1 LTRECRVRKMKRLE
15 SQHLPNDRPKMIG
28 QTISHYRIVEKL
40 GGGGM
45 GVVYKAED
53 TRLDRFVALKFL
65 PEGVA
70 QDRQALERF
79 RREAKAASALNHP
92 NICTIYDIGEENGQA
107 FIAMEFLDGNT
118 LKHLIGNRPM
128 DLEALLAIGIEI
140 ADALDAAHAEGIV
153 HRDIKPANIFVTK
166 RGHAKVLDFGL
177 AKVAATGSRKEMAGL
192 SAQATAAE
200 SLDHLTSPGSTI
212 GTVAYMSPEQA
223 KGKELDARTD
233 LFSFGAVLYEMA
245 TGTLPF
251 RGDTTAVLFDSI
263 LHKVPVAPVRLNPD
277 LPADFERI
285 INKALEK
292 DRELRYQHAA
302 DIRTDL
308 KRLKRETESG
318 RVSAASV
325 VEEDEAPAA
334 AVVAPESRQP
344 SSQSSGKS
352 SGQSSAQS
360 SEKTR
365 AGSSGQ
371 AAVIEQ
377 ATGRRWK
384 ILVPVA
390 LVVIALLVG
399 GGLFY
404 RSHKTQALTEKDSIL
419 LSDFTNTTGDP
430 VFDSTLKKAL
440 AVSLGQS
447 PYLNVV
453 PDSKVQQTLKLMG
466 KPPET
471 RLTSDIGR
479 EICQRA
485 HVKAMLTGTIASL
498 GSEYVITLEAVNAT
512 TGDSLAQVQEQ
523 AASKEQVLNAL
534 GLGADKLRGNLGE
547 SLASVQKFDKPLQEV
562 TTSSL
567 EALKAFT
574 QADELREK
582 GDALPPVALYKRAI
596 ELDPNF
602 AMAYARIGNQYLT
615 VGQLDLARQNFQKA
629 FELRERASEREK
641 FYITEKYY
649 DGTGQLEQSIQA
661 MELYAQT
668 YPSDQTPRVNLAVAY
683 QVLGDF
689 DKALTHSLE
698 AIRLEPDSWYGYV
711 NAAYCYAALGR
722 FDEAKA
728 LLNTGLQKTNGGV
741 VMHASLYYVALV
753 QGDKAAQDREEV
765 LIKDSPAFELGWVL
779 VNQAGLALAH
789 GQRQNAREIYARE
802 GALAKQLS
810 FTENQAAAIQIPA
823 WFDFVSGDTAD
834 KNKSVSQATAA
845 VALANTPDVAIAS
858 AEIAALAGNEAQAR
872 HWMDDVN
879 RRRPLDTKFQTMLIP
894 VVQAI
899 LFINHGEAA
908 KAIDVLKAGEA
919 YDKGTTDIH
928 FVRGR
933 AYLLNHQPA
942 QAAQEFQAVLNL
954 RGAYIGDP
962 LMGLAQLFLA
972 RAYAQQN
979 DGAKARAAYQD
990 FLALW
995 KDADPDIPILKEAKT
1010 EYAKLQ

>member
-1 LTRECRVRKMKRLE
+1 
-15 SQHLPNDRPKMIG
+15 MIG

-107 FIAMEFLDGNT
+107 FIAMEYLDGNT

-128 DLEALLAIGIEI
+128 DLEALLAVGIEI

-177 AKVAATGSRKEMAGL
+177 AKVAPVGSRTEMAGL

-200 SLDHLTSPGSTI
+200 SLEHLTSPGSTL

-223 KGKELDARTD
+223 KGKGLDARTD

-245 TGTLPF
+245 TGMLPF

-263 LHKVPVAPVRLNPD
+263 LHKAPVAPVRLNPD
-277 LPADFERI
+277 LPGDFERI

-318 RVSAASV
+318 RASAASV
-325 VEEDEAPAA
+325 LEEEEAPAA
-334 AVVAPESRQP
+334 VVLSESRQ
-344 SSQSSGKS
+344 SSSRNRAV
-352 SGQSSAQS
+352 SSAPAMAK
-360 SEKTR
+360 E
-365 AGSSGQ
+365 Q
-371 AAVIEQ
+371 AAS
-377 ATGRRWK
+377 RRWK

-390 LVVIALLVG
+390 LAMIALLMA

-404 RSHKTQALTEKDSIL
+404 RSHKAQALTERDSIL

-485 HVKAMLTGTIASL
+485 HVKAMLTGAIAPL
-498 GSEYVITLEAVNAT
+498 GSEYVITLEAINAA

-523 AASKEQVLNAL
+523 ATSKEQVLNAL
-534 GLGADKLRGNLGE
+534 GLGADKLRGSLGE

-582 GDALPPVALYKRAI
+582 GDALPPVALYQRAI

-602 AMAYARIGNQYLT
+602 AMAYARVGTQYFT
-615 VGQLDLARQNFQKA
+615 VGQADLARQNYQKA

-649 DGTGQLEQSIQA
+649 DGTGQLEQAMQA
-661 MELYAQT
+661 LELYAQT
-668 YPSDQTPRVNLAVAY
+668 YPSDWAPRVNLSVAH
-683 QVLGDF
+683 QILGDF
-689 DKALTHSLE
+689 DKGLTEALE

-728 LLNTGLQKTNGGV
+728 LINTGLQRTNGAV
-741 VMHASLYYVALV
+741 VMHASLYYIALV
-753 QGDKAAQDREEV
+753 QGDKAAQEREEA
-765 LIKDSPAFELGWVL
+765 LIKASPAFELQWVL
-779 VNQAGLALAH
+779 GNQAGLALAH
-789 GQRQNAREIYARE
+789 GRRQNAREIYTHE
-802 GALAKQLS
+802 EELAKQIGL
-810 FTENQAAAIQIPA
+810 TENQAAAIQLPA
-823 WFDFVSGDTAD
+823 WIDLLFGDTGD
-834 KNKSVSQATAA
+834 KNKSVTRANE
-845 VALANTPDVAIAS
+845 ALALASSPDVAILS
-858 AEIAALAGNEAQAR
+858 AEITALAGGEAQAR
-872 HWMDDVN
+872 RLMEDVS
-879 RRRPLDTKFQTMLIP
+879 RRRPLDTRFQTMLIP

-899 LFINHGEAA
+899 LFVNHGDAA
-908 KAIDVLKAGEA
+908 KAIEILKAGEP
-919 YDKGTTDIH
+919 YDKGTSDVH
-928 FVRGR
+928 FTRGR

-942 QAAQEFQAVLNL
+942 QAAQEFQAVLDL

-962 LMGLAQLFLA
+962 LMGLAQLYLA
-972 RAYAQQN
+972 RAYAQQK

>member
-1 LTRECRVRKMKRLE
+1 
-15 SQHLPNDRPKMIG
+15 MIR

-70 QDRQALERF
+70 EDRQALERF

-107 FIAMEFLDGNT
+107 FIAMEYLDGNT
-118 LKHLIGNRPM
+118 LKHLIGSRPM

-177 AKVAATGSRKEMAGL
+177 AKVAPTGSRTEMAGL

-200 SLDHLTSPGSTI
+200 SLEHLTSPGSTL

-223 KGKELDARTD
+223 KGKELDTRTD

-277 LPADFERI
+277 LPTDFERI

-292 DRELRYQHAA
+292 DRGLRYQHAA

-318 RVSAASV
+318 RASAASV
-325 VEEDEAPAA
+325 IEEDEVAPAIMS
-334 AVVAPESRQP
+334 PESRQSSRQ
-344 SSQSSGKS
+344 SSQKNRAVSSV
-352 SGQSSAQS
+352 
-360 SEKTR
+360 
-365 AGSSGQ
+365 Q
-371 AAVIEQ
+371 AV
-377 ATGRRWK
+377 ATDQGASRRWK
-384 ILVPVA
+384 VMVPVA
-390 LVVIALLVG
+390 LVIIALLVA

-466 KPPET
+466 KPPDT

-485 HVKAMLTGTIASL
+485 HVKAMLTGAIAPL
-498 GSEYVITLEAVNAT
+498 GSEYVITLEAINAA

-534 GLGADKLRGNLGE
+534 GLGAGKLRGNLGE

-582 GDALPPVALYKRAI
+582 GDALPPVALYQRAI

-602 AMAYARIGNQYLT
+602 AMAYARTGNQYLT
-615 VGQLDLARQNFQKA
+615 LGQADLARQNFQKA
-629 FELRERASEREK
+629 FDLRERASEREK

-649 DGTGQLEQSIQA
+649 DGTGQLEQAIQA
-661 MELYAQT
+661 MGLYAQT
-668 YPSDQTPRVNLAVAY
+668 YPSDQTPRVNLSVAY
-683 QVLGDF
+683 QILGDF
-689 DKALTHSLE
+689 DKGLTNSLD

-711 NAAYCYAALGR
+711 NAAYCYTALGR

-728 LLNTGLQKTNGGV
+728 VINTGLQKTSGGV
-741 VMHASLYYVALV
+741 VLHASLYYIALV
-753 QGDKAAQDREEV
+753 QVDRAAQDREEAF
-765 LIKDSPAFELGWVL
+765 IKDSPAFELQWVL
-779 VNQAGLALAH
+779 ANKAGLALAR
-789 GQRQNAREIYARE
+789 GQRQNAREIYAHE

-810 FTENQAAAIQIPA
+810 LTENQAAAIQIPA
-823 WFDFVSGDTAD
+823 WIDLLFGDTGD

-845 VALANTPDVAIAS
+845 VALANSPDVAILS
-858 AEIAALAGNEAQAR
+858 AEIAALAADEAQAR
-872 HWMDDVN
+872 HWMEDVN

-908 KAIDVLKAGEA
+908 KAIDVLKAGEP
-919 YDKGTTDIH
+919 YDKGTTNIH

-942 QAAQEFQAVLNL
+942 QAAPEFQAVLNL

-962 LMGLAQLFLA
+962 LMGLAQVYLA

-979 DGAKARAAYQD
+979 DGVKARAAYQD

>member
-1 LTRECRVRKMKRLE
+1 
-15 SQHLPNDRPKMIG
+15 MIG
-28 QTISHYRIVEKL
+28 RTISHYRIIEKL

-53 TRLDRFVALKFL
+53 IRLDRFVALKFL

-70 QDRQALERF
+70 RDRQALERF
-79 RREAKAASALNHP
+79 RREAKAASALNHS
-92 NICTIYDIGEENGQA
+92 NICTIYDIGEQDGQA
-107 FIAMEFLDGNT
+107 FIAMEYLDGKT

-128 DLEALLAIGIEI
+128 DLETLLSLGIEI
-140 ADALDAAHAEGIV
+140 ADALDAAHSEGIV
-153 HRDIKPANIFVTK
+153 HRDIKPVNIFVTR

-177 AKVAATGSRKEMAGL
+177 AKVEPTGSRSAQGAGV

-200 SLDHLTSPGSTI
+200 SREHLTSPGSTL

-263 LHKVPVAPVRLNPD
+263 LHKSPVAPVRLNPD
-277 LPADFERI
+277 LPGDLERV

-302 DIRTDL
+302 DIRADL
-308 KRLKRETESG
+308 KRLKRETESSQ
-318 RVSAASV
+318 SAASV
-325 VEEDEAPAA
+325 IEEHEEEPAA
-334 AVVAPESRQP
+334 VASAESRQ
-344 SSQSSGKS
+344 SSSKNRAVSSV
-352 SGQSSAQS
+352 
-360 SEKTR
+360 
-365 AGSSGQ
+365 Q
-371 AAVIEQ
+371 AV
-377 ATGRRWK
+377 ATEPAASRRRWK
-384 ILVPVA
+384 VLVPVA
-390 LVVIALLVG
+390 LVIVAALVAG
-399 GGLFY
+399 GFFY

-466 KPPET
+466 KPAET
-471 RLTSDIGR
+471 RVTSDISR

-485 HVKAMLTGTIASL
+485 HIKAMLAGAIAPL
-498 GSEYVITLEAVNAT
+498 GSEYVITLEAINSA

-523 AASKEQVLNAL
+523 ATSKEQVLNAL
-534 GLGADKLRGNLGE
+534 GLGADKLRGKLGE

-582 GDALPPVALYKRAI
+582 GDALPPVALYQRAI

-602 AMAYARIGNQYLT
+602 AMAYARLGNQYLT
-615 VGQLDLARQNFQKA
+615 VGQADLARQNFQKA

-641 FYITEKYY
+641 FYITGKYY
-649 DGTGQLEQSIQA
+649 DGTGQLEQAIQA
-661 MELYAQT
+661 LELYVQT
-668 YPSDQTPRVNLAVAY
+668 YPSDSSPLVNLSVAY
-683 QVLGDF
+683 QLLGDF
-689 DKALTHSLE
+689 DKALTNTLE

-711 NAAYCYAALGR
+711 NAGYCYTALGR

-728 LLNTGLQKTNGGV
+728 VINTGLQKTNNAV
-741 VMHASLYYVALV
+741 IMHASLYYIALV
-753 QGDKAAQDREEV
+753 QDDKAAEEREAGF
-765 LIKDSPAFELGWVL
+765 IKTSPSLDLQWVL
-779 VNQAGLALAH
+779 ANEAGLALAH
-789 GQRQNAREIYARE
+789 GQRQNAREIYTRE
-802 GALAKQLS
+802 SELAKRLGL
-810 FTENQAAAIQIPA
+810 TENEAAAIQLPA
-823 WFDFVSGDTAD
+823 WINLLFGDTGD
-834 KNKSVSQATAA
+834 KSKSISQATE
-845 VALANTPDVAIAS
+845 ALALADSPDVAILS
-858 AEIAALAGNEAQAR
+858 AEIAALAGSEAQAR
-872 HWMDDVN
+872 RLMEDVS
-879 RRRPLDTKFQTMLIP
+879 RRRPLDTRFQTMLIP

-899 LFINHGEAA
+899 LSMNHGEAA
-908 KAIDVLKAGEA
+908 KAIDMLKAGEP

-928 FVRGR
+928 FTRGR

-962 LMGLAQLFLA
+962 LMGLAQLYLA

-995 KDADPDIPILKEAKT
+995 KDADPDIPILKEAKA
-1010 EYAKLQ
+1010 EYAKLK

>member
-1 LTRECRVRKMKRLE
+1 
-15 SQHLPNDRPKMIG
+15 MIG

-70 QDRQALERF
+70 QDRQSLERF

-92 NICTIYDIGEENGQA
+92 NICTIYDIGEQDGQA
-107 FIAMEFLDGNT
+107 FIVMEYLDGKT
-118 LKHLIGNRPM
+118 LKHSIGSRPM
-128 DLEALLAIGIEI
+128 DLEILLSLGIEI

-153 HRDIKPANIFVTK
+153 HRDIKPANIFVTR

-177 AKVAATGSRKEMAGL
+177 AKVAPMSSRSAEAGI

-200 SLDHLTSPGSTI
+200 SLDHLTSPGSTL

-233 LFSFGAVLYEMA
+233 LFSFGAVLYEMS
-245 TGTLPF
+245 TGMLPF
-251 RGDTTAVLFDSI
+251 RGDTTAIVFDSI

-277 LPADFERI
+277 LPGDLERV

-302 DIRTDL
+302 DIRADL
-308 KRLKRETESG
+308 KRLKRETESSQ
-318 RVSAASV
+318 SAVSV
-325 VEEDEAPAA
+325 VDEPEKERAAVALPESRQSSVGTSGSGTSRQSSSKVRAVSSAPAA
-334 AVVAPESRQP
+334 ATEP
-344 SSQSSGKS
+344 
-352 SGQSSAQS
+352 
-360 SEKTR
+360 
-365 AGSSGQ
+365 
-371 AAVIEQ
+371 AVTQ
-377 ATGRRWK
+377 RWK
-384 ILVPVA
+384 AVATVA
-390 LVVIALLVG
+390 LLMIAVLVAA
-399 GGLFY
+399 GLYY
-404 RSHKTQALTEKDSIL
+404 RSRKTQALTEKDTIVL
-419 LSDFTNTTGDP
+419 ADFTNTTGDP

-440 AVSLGQS
+440 TVSLGQS

-471 RLTSDIGR
+471 RITSDIGR

-485 HVKAMLTGTIASL
+485 HIKAMLTGAIAPL
-498 GSEYVITLEAVNAT
+498 GSAYVITLEAINAA

-523 AASKEQVLNAL
+523 ATSKEQVLNAL
-534 GLGADKLRGNLGE
+534 GLGADKLRGKLGE

-574 QADELREK
+574 QADDLREK
-582 GDALPPVALYKRAI
+582 GDALPPVPLYQRAI

-602 AMAYARIGNQYLT
+602 AMAYARLGNQYLT
-615 VGQLDLARQNFQKA
+615 VGQADLARQNFQKA

-641 FYITEKYY
+641 FYITGKYY
-649 DGTGQLEQSIQA
+649 DGTGQLEQLIQA
-661 MELYAQT
+661 LELYIQT
-668 YPSDQTPRVNLAVAY
+668 YPNDAVPRVNLSVQY
-683 QVLGDF
+683 QILGDF
-689 DKALTHSLE
+689 DKGLTNSLE

-711 NAAYCYAALGR
+711 NASYCYTVLGR

-728 LLNTGLQKTNGGV
+728 VLNTGLQKTNGTV
-741 VMHASLYYVALV
+741 VLHASLYYIALV
-753 QGDKAAQDREEV
+753 QGDKAAQDREDAF
-765 LIKDSPAFELGWVL
+765 IKGSPAFELQWVL
-779 VNQAGLALAH
+779 AGNSGLALAH
-789 GQRQNAREIYARE
+789 GQRQKAGEIYAQE
-802 GALAKQLS
+802 GELAKRLGL
-810 FTENQAAAIQIPA
+810 TDNQAAAIQLPVWIDLL
-823 WFDFVSGDTAD
+823 FGDTGE

-845 VALANTPDVAIAS
+845 LALANTPDVAILS
-858 AEIAALAGNEAQAR
+858 AEIAALAGGEAQAR
-872 HWMDDVN
+872 HLMEDVS
-879 RRRPLDTKFQTMLIP
+879 RRRPLDTRFQTMLVP

-899 LFINHGEAA
+899 LFMNHGEAA
-908 KAIDVLKAGEA
+908 KAIEVLKAGEP

-928 FVRGR
+928 FTRGR

-962 LMGLAQLFLA
+962 LMGLAKIYLA

-979 DGAKARAAYQD
+979 DAVKARAAYQD

>member
-1 LTRECRVRKMKRLE
+1 
-15 SQHLPNDRPKMIG
+15 MIG
-28 QTISHYRIVEKL
+28 KTISHYLIVEKL

-92 NICTIYDIGEENGQA
+92 NICTIHDIGEENGQA
-107 FIAMEFLDGNT
+107 FIAMEYLDGNT

-177 AKVAATGSRKEMAGL
+177 AKVATTGSRKEMAGL

-200 SLDHLTSPGSTI
+200 SLDHLTSPGSTL

-223 KGKELDARTD
+223 KGKELDVRTD

-277 LPADFERI
+277 LPGDFERI

-318 RVSAASV
+318 RASAASV
-325 VEEDEAPAA
+325 EEKEGALA
-334 AVVAPESRQP
+334 AVVSPESRESSRELPRQP
-344 SSQSSGKS
+344 SSQSSV
-352 SGQSSAQS
+352 
-360 SEKTR
+360 KTR
-365 AGSSGQ
+365 AVSSGQ
-371 AAVIEQ
+371 AAVTEQ
-377 ATGRRWK
+377 AARHLWK

-390 LVVIALLVG
+390 LVGIALLVA

-466 KPPET
+466 KPPDT

-485 HVKAMLTGTIASL
+485 HVKAMLTGAIAPL
-498 GSEYVITLEAVNAT
+498 GSEYVITLEAVNAA

-534 GLGADKLRGNLGE
+534 GLGANKLRGNLGE

-582 GDALPPVALYKRAI
+582 GDALPPVALYQRAI

-602 AMAYARIGNQYLT
+602 AMAYARVGNQYLT
-615 VGQLDLARQNFQKA
+615 VGQADLARQNFQKA

-649 DGTGQLEQSIQA
+649 DGTGQLEQGIQA

-668 YPSDQTPRVNLAVAY
+668 YPSDQTPRVNLSVAY
-683 QVLGDF
+683 QILGDF
-689 DKALTHSLE
+689 DKGLTNSLD

-711 NAAYCYAALGR
+711 NAAYCYTALGR
-722 FDEAKA
+722 FDEAKTVI
-728 LLNTGLQKTNGGV
+728 NTGLQKTNGGV
-741 VMHASLYYVALV
+741 VMHASLYYIALV
-753 QGDKAAQDREEV
+753 QGDQAAQDREEV
-765 LIKDSPAFELGWVL
+765 LIKDSPAFELQWVL
-779 VNQAGLALAH
+779 ANKAGLALAH
-789 GQRQNAREIYARE
+789 GQRKNAREIYAHE

-810 FTENQAAAIQIPA
+810 LTENQAAAIQIPA
-823 WFDFVSGDTAD
+823 WIDLLFGDTGD
-834 KNKSVSQATAA
+834 KNKSVSQTTAA
-845 VALANTPDVAIAS
+845 LAFADSPDVAILS
-858 AEIAALAGNEAQAR
+858 AEIAALAGSEAQAR
-872 HWMDDVN
+872 RLIEDVN
-879 RRRPLDTKFQTMLIP
+879 RRRPLDTRFQTILIP

-899 LFINHGEAA
+899 LFMNHGEAA
-908 KAIDVLKAGEA
+908 KAVDVLKAGEE

-933 AYLLNHQPA
+933 ADLLNHQPA

-962 LMGLAQLFLA
+962 LMGLAQLYLA
-972 RAYAQQN
+972 RA
-979 DGAKARAAYQD
+979 
-990 FLALW
+990 
-995 KDADPDIPILKEAKT
+995 
-1010 EYAKLQ
+1010 

>member
-1 LTRECRVRKMKRLE
+1 
-15 SQHLPNDRPKMIG
+15 MIG

-107 FIAMEFLDGNT
+107 FIAMEYLDGKT

-128 DLEALLAIGIEI
+128 DLETLLALGIEI
-140 ADALDAAHAEGIV
+140 ADALDAAHVEGIV
-153 HRDIKPANIFVTK
+153 HRDIKPANIFVTQ

-177 AKVAATGSRKEMAGL
+177 AKVDPMGSRRAEGAGV
-192 SAQATAAE
+192 SAQATAAASFE
-200 SLDHLTSPGSTI
+200 HLTSPGSTL

-223 KGKELDARTD
+223 KGKDLDARTD

-263 LHKVPVAPVRLNPD
+263 LHKTPVAPVRLNPD
-277 LPADFERI
+277 LPGDLERI

-318 RVSAASV
+318 RASAASV
-325 VEEDEAPAA
+325 VEDEEESA
-334 AVVAPESRQP
+334 AVAPLESRQ
-344 SSQSSGKS
+344 SSSKVRAV
-352 SGQSSAQS
+352 SSAPAVA
-360 SEKTR
+360 T
-365 AGSSGQ
+365 AQ
-371 AAVIEQ
+371 AAS
-377 ATGRRWK
+377 RRRK
-384 ILVPVA
+384 VLIPAALGMIAVLVA
-390 LVVIALLVG
+390 
-399 GGLFY
+399 GGLFFN
-404 RSHKTQALTEKDSIL
+404 SHKTQALTEKDTIV

-440 AVSLGQS
+440 SVSLGQS

-471 RLTSDIGR
+471 RITSDIGR

-485 HVKAMLTGTIASL
+485 HIKAMLTGAIAPL
-498 GSEYVITLEAVNAT
+498 GSEYVITLEAINAA

-523 AASKEQVLNAL
+523 ATSKEQVLNAL
-534 GLGADKLRGNLGE
+534 GLGADKLRGKLGE

-574 QADELREK
+574 QADELRER
-582 GDALPPVALYKRAI
+582 GDALPPVALYQRAI
-596 ELDPNF
+596 DLDPNF
-602 AMAYARIGNQYLT
+602 AMAYARMGNQYLT
-615 VGQLDLARQNFQKA
+615 VGQADLARQNFQKA

-649 DGTGQLEQSIQA
+649 DGTGQWEQAIQA
-661 MELYAQT
+661 LELYVQT
-668 YPSDQTPRVNLAVAY
+668 YPSDASPRVNLSVAY
-683 QVLGDF
+683 QTLGDF
-689 DKALTHSLE
+689 DKGLTNTLE

-711 NAAYCYAALGR
+711 NAGYCYTALGR

-728 LLNTGLQKTNGGV
+728 VINTGLQKTNGAV
-741 VMHASLYYVALV
+741 VMHASLYYIALV
-753 QGDKAAQDREEV
+753 QGDKAAQEREEAF
-765 LIKDSPAFELGWVL
+765 IKASPAFELQWDL
-779 VNQAGLALAH
+779 ANQAGLALAH

-802 GALAKQLS
+802 GELAKRLGL
-810 FTENQAAAIQIPA
+810 TENQAAAIQLPA
-823 WFDFVSGDTAD
+823 WIDLLVGDTSA
-834 KNKSVSQATAA
+834 KSKSVSQTTAA
-845 VALANTPDVAIAS
+845 LALANSPDVAILS
-858 AEIAALAGNEAQAR
+858 AEIAALAGGEAQAHR
-872 HWMDDVN
+872 LMEDVS
-879 RRRPLDTKFQTMLIP
+879 RRRPLDTRFQSMLIP

-899 LFINHGEAA
+899 LFMNHGEAA
-908 KAIDVLKAGEA
+908 KAIDVLKAGEP

-928 FVRGR
+928 FTRGR
-933 AYLLNHQPA
+933 ADLLNRQPA

-962 LMGLAQLFLA
+962 LMGLAQLYLA

-979 DGAKARAAYQD
+979 DAAKARAAYQD

-995 KDADPDIPILKEAKT
+995 KDADPDIPILKEAKA

>member
-1 LTRECRVRKMKRLE
+1 
-15 SQHLPNDRPKMIG
+15 MIG

-53 TRLDRFVALKFL
+53 IRLDRFVALKFL

-92 NICTIYDIGEENGQA
+92 NICTIHDIGEENGQA
-107 FIAMEFLDGNT
+107 FIAMEYLDGNT

-128 DLEALLAIGIEI
+128 DLEVLLAVGIEI

-177 AKVAATGSRKEMAGL
+177 AKVAPTGSRKEMAGL

-200 SLDHLTSPGSTI
+200 SLEHLTSPGSTL

-263 LHKVPVAPVRLNPD
+263 LHKAPVAPVRLNPD

-285 INKALEK
+285 TNKALEK

-318 RVSAASV
+318 RTSAANV
-325 VEEDEAPAA
+325 IEEEEQEDAAPSAMIPA
-334 AVVAPESRQP
+334 QNRQSSSLSSRQ
-344 SSQSSGKS
+344 SSQKNRAFSSGK
-352 SGQSSAQS
+352 
-360 SEKTR
+360 
-365 AGSSGQ
+365 
-371 AAVIEQ
+371 AVATEQ
-377 ATGRRWK
+377 ATSRPWK
-384 ILVPVA
+384 VLVPVA
-390 LVVIALLVG
+390 LVMTALLVV

-404 RSHKTQALTEKDSIL
+404 RSHKTQVLTEKDSIL

-430 VFDSTLKKAL
+430 VFDNTLKKAL

-485 HVKAMLTGTIASL
+485 HVKAMLTGAIAPL
-498 GSEYVITLEAVNAT
+498 GSEYVITLEAINAT

-523 AASKEQVLNAL
+523 ATSKEQVLNAL
-534 GLGADKLRGNLGE
+534 GLGAGKLRGNLGE

-562 TTSSL
+562 STSSL

-582 GDALPPVALYKRAI
+582 GDALPPLALYQRAI

-602 AMAYARIGNQYLT
+602 AMAYARMGNQYLT
-615 VGQLDLARQNFQKA
+615 VGQADLARQNFQKA
-629 FELRERASEREK
+629 FDLRERASEREK

-649 DGTGQLEQSIQA
+649 DGTGQLEQAVQA
-661 MELYAQT
+661 LELYAQT
-668 YPSDQTPRVNLAVAY
+668 YPSDKTPRVNLSVVY

-689 DKALTHSLE
+689 DKGLTNSLE
-698 AIRLEPDSWYGYV
+698 AIRLDPDSWYGYV
-711 NAAYCYAALGR
+711 NAGYCYTALGR

-728 LLNTGLQKTNGGV
+728 VINTGLQKTNGGV
-741 VMHASLYYVALV
+741 VLHASLYYVSLV

-765 LIKDSPAFELGWVL
+765 FIKDSPAFELQWVL
-779 VNQAGLALAH
+779 SNQAGLALAR
-789 GQRQNAREIYARE
+789 GQRQNAREVYNHVGE
-802 GALAKQLS
+802 LAKRLGL
-810 FTENQAAAIQIPA
+810 TENQASAIQIPA
-823 WFDFVSGDTAD
+823 WIDLLFGDTGD
-834 KNKSVSQATAA
+834 KNKSLSQSTAA
-845 VALANTPDVAIAS
+845 LAFADSPDVAILS
-858 AEIAALAGNEAQAR
+858 AEIAALAGSEAQAR
-872 HWMDDVN
+872 HLMEDLN

-899 LFINHGEAA
+899 LFVNHGEAA
-908 KAIDVLKAGEA
+908 KAIDVLKAGET

-942 QAAQEFQAVLNL
+942 QAAPEFQAVLNL

-962 LMGLAQLFLA
+962 LMGLARLYLA
-972 RAYAQQN
+972 RAYAQQG
-979 DGAKARAAYQD
+979 DGVKARAAYQD

-995 KDADPDIPILKEAKT
+995 KDADSDIPILKEAKT

>member
-1 LTRECRVRKMKRLE
+1 
-15 SQHLPNDRPKMIG
+15 MIG

-107 FIAMEFLDGNT
+107 FIAMEYLDGKT

-128 DLEALLAIGIEI
+128 DLETLLALGIEI
-140 ADALDAAHAEGIV
+140 ADALDAAHVEGIV
-153 HRDIKPANIFVTK
+153 HRDIKPANIFVTQ

-177 AKVAATGSRKEMAGL
+177 AKVDPMGSRRAEGAGV
-192 SAQATAAE
+192 SAQATAAASFE
-200 SLDHLTSPGSTI
+200 HLTSPGSTL

-223 KGKELDARTD
+223 KGKDLDARTD

-263 LHKVPVAPVRLNPD
+263 LHKTPVAPVRLNPD
-277 LPADFERI
+277 LPGDLERI

-318 RVSAASV
+318 RASAASV
-325 VEEDEAPAA
+325 VEDEEESA
-334 AVVAPESRQP
+334 AVAPLESRQ
-344 SSQSSGKS
+344 SSSKVRAV
-352 SGQSSAQS
+352 SSAPAVATAQAS
-360 SEKTR
+360 SRRRKVLIP
-365 AGSSGQ
+365 
-371 AAVIEQ
+371 AALGMIAV
-377 ATGRRWK
+377 
-384 ILVPVA
+384 LVA
-390 LVVIALLVG
+390 
-399 GGLFY
+399 GGLFFN
-404 RSHKTQALTEKDSIL
+404 SHKTQALTEKDTIV

-471 RLTSDIGR
+471 RITSDIGR

-485 HVKAMLTGTIASL
+485 HIKAMLTGAIAPL
-498 GSEYVITLEAVNAT
+498 GSEYVITLEAINAA

-523 AASKEQVLNAL
+523 ATSKEQVLNAL
-534 GLGADKLRGNLGE
+534 GLGADKLRGKLGE

-574 QADELREK
+574 QADELRER
-582 GDALPPVALYKRAI
+582 GDALPPVALYQRAI
-596 ELDPNF
+596 DLDPNF
-602 AMAYARIGNQYLT
+602 AMAYARMGNQYLT
-615 VGQLDLARQNFQKA
+615 VGQADLARQNFQKA

-649 DGTGQLEQSIQA
+649 DGTGQWEQAIQA
-661 MELYAQT
+661 LELYVQT
-668 YPSDQTPRVNLAVAY
+668 YPSDASPRVNLSVAY
-683 QVLGDF
+683 QTLGDF
-689 DKALTHSLE
+689 DKGLTNTLE

-711 NAAYCYAALGR
+711 NAGYRYTALGR

-728 LLNTGLQKTNGGV
+728 VINTGLQKTNGAV
-741 VMHASLYYVALV
+741 VMHASLYYIALV
-753 QGDKAAQDREEV
+753 QGDKAAQEREEAF
-765 LIKDSPAFELGWVL
+765 IKASPAFELQWDL
-779 VNQAGLALAH
+779 ANQAGLALAH

-802 GALAKQLS
+802 GELAKRLGL
-810 FTENQAAAIQIPA
+810 TENQAAAIQLPA
-823 WFDFVSGDTAD
+823 WIDLLVGDTSA
-834 KNKSVSQATAA
+834 KSKSVSQTTAA
-845 VALANTPDVAIAS
+845 LALANSPDVAILS
-858 AEIAALAGNEAQAR
+858 AEIAALAGGEAQAHR
-872 HWMDDVN
+872 LMEDVS
-879 RRRPLDTKFQTMLIP
+879 RRRPLDTRFQSMLIP

-899 LFINHGEAA
+899 LFMNHGEAA
-908 KAIDVLKAGEA
+908 KAIDVLKAGEP

-928 FVRGR
+928 FTRGR
-933 AYLLNHQPA
+933 ADLLNRQPA

-962 LMGLAQLFLA
+962 LMGLAQLYLA

-979 DGAKARAAYQD
+979 DAAKARAAYQD

-995 KDADPDIPILKEAKT
+995 KDADPDIPILKEAKA

>member
-1 LTRECRVRKMKRLE
+1 
-15 SQHLPNDRPKMIG
+15 MIG

-107 FIAMEFLDGNT
+107 FIAMEYLDGNT

-128 DLEALLAIGIEI
+128 DLEALLSVGIEI
-140 ADALDAAHAEGIV
+140 ADALDIAHAEGIV

-166 RGHAKVLDFGL
+166 RGHVKVLDFGL
-177 AKVAATGSRKEMAGL
+177 AKVAPIGRRTEMAGL

-200 SLDHLTSPGSTI
+200 SLEHLTSPGSTL

-263 LHKVPVAPVRLNPD
+263 LHKAPVAPVRLNPD
-277 LPADFERI
+277 LPGDFERI

-318 RVSAASV
+318 RASNASV
-325 VEEDEAPAA
+325 IEIEEEAAPAA
-334 AVVAPESRQP
+334 VVSPESRQ
-344 SSQSSGKS
+344 SSSKNHAVSSV
-352 SGQSSAQS
+352 QAMAT
-360 SEKTR
+360 E
-365 AGSSGQ
+365 Q
-371 AAVIEQ
+371 AAS
-377 ATGRRWK
+377 RRWK
-384 ILVPVA
+384 VLVPVA
-390 LVVIALLVG
+390 LVIIALLIA

-466 KPPET
+466 KAPET

-485 HVKAMLTGTIASL
+485 HVKAMLTGAIAPL
-498 GSEYVITLEAVNAT
+498 GREYVITLEAINAA

-523 AASKEQVLNAL
+523 ATSKEQVLNAL

-547 SLASVQKFDKPLQEV
+547 SMASVQKFDKPLQEV

-574 QADELREK
+574 QGDDLRER
-582 GDALPPVALYKRAI
+582 GDALPPVALYQRAI

-615 VGQLDLARQNFQKA
+615 VGQADLARQNFQKA

-641 FYITEKYY
+641 FYITDKYY
-649 DGTGQLEQSIQA
+649 DGTGQWEQAIQGL
-661 MELYAQT
+661 ELYIQT
-668 YPSDQTPRVNLAVAY
+668 YPNDAAPRVNLSVAY
-683 QVLGDF
+683 QTLGDF
-689 DKALTHSLE
+689 DKGLTNSLE

-711 NAAYCYAALGR
+711 NAGYCYTALGR

-728 LLNTGLQKTNGGV
+728 VINTGLQRTNGAV

-753 QGDKAAQDREEV
+753 QGDTAAQEREKAFV
-765 LIKDSPAFELGWVL
+765 KASPTLNLQWVL
-779 VNQAGLALAH
+779 GGEAGLALAH
-789 GQRQNAREIYARE
+789 GQRQNAREIYAHE
-802 GALAKQLS
+802 GELAKRLGL
-810 FTENQAAAIQIPA
+810 TENQATAIQLPA
-823 WFDFVSGDTAD
+823 LIDLLFGDKGD
-834 KNKSVSQATAA
+834 RDKSVTRANEAL
-845 VALANTPDVAIAS
+845 ALANSPDVAILS
-858 AEIAALAGNEAQAR
+858 AEITALAGGEAQAR
-872 HWMDDVN
+872 RLIEDVT
-879 RRRPLDTKFQTMLIP
+879 RRRPLDTRFQTMLIP
-894 VVQAI
+894 GVQAI
-899 LFINHGEAA
+899 LFLNHGEAS
-908 KAIDVLKAGEA
+908 KAIEVLKAGEP
-919 YDKGTTDIH
+919 YDKGTSDIH
-928 FVRGR
+928 FTRGR

-962 LMGLAQLFLA
+962 LMGLTQLYLA

-995 KDADPDIPILKEAKT
+995 KEADPDIPILKEAKT
-1010 EYAKLQ
+1010 EYARLQ

>member
-1 LTRECRVRKMKRLE
+1 
-15 SQHLPNDRPKMIG
+15 MIG
-28 QTISHYRIVEKL
+28 QTISHYRITEKL

-79 RREAKAASALNHP
+79 RREAKSASALNHP

-107 FIAMEFLDGNT
+107 FIAMEYLDGKT
-118 LKHLIGNRPM
+118 LKHMIGSRPM
-128 DLEALLAIGIEI
+128 ELETLLSLGIEI

-153 HRDIKPANIFVTK
+153 HRDIKPANIFVTR

-177 AKVAATGSRKEMAGL
+177 AKVAPLGSRTEAAGI

-200 SLDHLTSPGSTI
+200 SLEHLTSPGSTL

-251 RGDTTAVLFDSI
+251 RGDTTAVVFDSI
-263 LHKVPVAPVRLNPD
+263 LHKAPVAPVRLNPD
-277 LPADFERI
+277 LPGDLERV

-318 RVSAASV
+318 RASAANV
-325 VEEDEAPAA
+325 REEDEEEDA
-334 AVVAPESRQP
+334 AVALPESRQSAAR
-344 SSQSSGKS
+344 SSSKKGVV
-352 SGQSSAQS
+352 SSAQ
-360 SEKTR
+360 
-365 AGSSGQ
+365 AVAPGQ
-371 AAVIEQ
+371 TAS
-377 ATGRRWK
+377 RWK
-384 ILVPVA
+384 VVVPVA
-390 LVVIALLVG
+390 LAVIAAMVAAGLL
-399 GGLFY
+399 F
-404 RSHKTQALTEKDSIL
+404 RSQKTQALTEKDSL
-419 LSDFTNTTGDP
+419 VLSDFTNTTGDP

-453 PDSKVQQTLKLMG
+453 SDSKVQQTLKLMG

-471 RLTSDIGR
+471 RVTSDVGR
-479 EICQRA
+479 EICERA
-485 HVKAMLTGTIASL
+485 HIKAMLTGAIAPL
-498 GSEYVITLEAVNAT
+498 GSEYVITLEAINAA

-523 AASKEQVLNAL
+523 ATSKEQVLNAL
-534 GLGADKLRGNLGE
+534 GLGAEKLRGKLGE
-547 SLASVQKFDKPLQEV
+547 SLASVQKFAKPLQEV

-574 QADELREK
+574 QADELRER
-582 GDALPPVALYKRAI
+582 GDALPPVALYQRAI

-615 VGQLDLARQNFQKA
+615 VGQADLARQNFQKA

-649 DGTGQLEQSIQA
+649 DGTGQWEQAIQA
-661 MELYAQT
+661 LGLYIQT
-668 YPSDQTPRVNLAVAY
+668 YPNDASPRVNLSVAY
-683 QVLGDF
+683 QTLGDF
-689 DKALTHSLE
+689 DKGLTNGLE

-711 NAAYCYAALGR
+711 NAVYCYTALGR

-728 LLNTGLQKTNGGV
+728 VITTGLQKTNNAAI
-741 VMHASLYYVALV
+741 MHASLYYIALV
-753 QGDKAAQDREEV
+753 QGDTAAQEREGAF
-765 LIKDSPAFELGWVL
+765 IKDSPTLELQWVL
-779 VNQAGLALAH
+779 ANKAGLALAH
-789 GQRQNAREIYARE
+789 GQRQNAREIYAQQ
-802 GALAKQLS
+802 GDLAKRLAL
-810 FTENQAAAIQIPA
+810 TENQAAAIQDPA
-823 WFDFVSGDTAD
+823 WTDLLFGDTTA
-834 KNKSVSQATAA
+834 KNKSVAQATAA
-845 VALANTPDVAIAS
+845 LALANSPDVAILS
-858 AEIAALAGNEAQAR
+858 AEIVALAGGETQAR
-872 HWMDDVN
+872 RLMEDVS
-879 RRRPLDTKFQTMLIP
+879 RRRPLDTRFQTMLIP

-899 LFINHGEAA
+899 LWMNRGDAA

-928 FVRGR
+928 FTRGR

-942 QAAQEFQAVLNL
+942 QAAQQFQAVLTL

-962 LMGLAQLFLA
+962 LMGLAQLYLA

-979 DGAKARAAYQD
+979 DAAKARAAYQD

-995 KDADPDIPILKEAKT
+995 KDADSDIPILKEAKA

>member
-1 LTRECRVRKMKRLE
+1 
-15 SQHLPNDRPKMIG
+15 MIG
-28 QTISHYRIVEKL
+28 KTISHYRIIEKL

-70 QDRQALERF
+70 EDRQALERF

-92 NICTIYDIGEENGQA
+92 NICTIYDIGDENGQA

-140 ADALDAAHAEGIV
+140 ADALDAAHTEGIV

-177 AKVAATGSRKEMAGL
+177 AKVAPTGSRKEMAGL

-200 SLDHLTSPGSTI
+200 SLDHLTSPGSTL

-245 TGTLPF
+245 TGMLPF
-251 RGDTTAVLFDSI
+251 RGDTTAVMFDSI
-263 LHKVPVAPVRLNPD
+263 LHKAPVAPVRLNPD
-277 LPADFERI
+277 LPGDFERI

-318 RVSAASV
+318 RASAASV
-325 VEEDEAPAA
+325 EEEESPAA
-334 AVVAPESRQP
+334 AVASPGSRQP
-344 SSQSSGKS
+344 SSQSARQASR
-352 SGQSSAQS
+352 QS
-360 SEKTR
+360 SEKSR
-365 AGSSGQ
+365 AISSGQ
-371 AAVIEQ
+371 AVVTEQ
-377 ATGRRWK
+377 AAGRPWK
-384 ILVPVA
+384 ILVP
-390 LVVIALLVG
+390 IALLVTALLVA

-404 RSHKTQALTEKDSIL
+404 RSRKTQALTEKDSIL

-466 KPPET
+466 KPPDT

-479 EICQRA
+479 ELCQRA
-485 HVKAMLTGTIASL
+485 HVKAMLTGSIAPL
-498 GSEYVITLEAVNAT
+498 GSEYVITLEAINAA

-534 GLGADKLRGNLGE
+534 GLGVGKLRGNLGE

-567 EALKAFT
+567 DALKAFT

-602 AMAYARIGNQYLT
+602 AMAYARMGNQYLT

-649 DGTGQLEQSIQA
+649 DGTGQLEQIIQTL
-661 MELYAQT
+661 ELYAQT

-683 QVLGDF
+683 QLLGDF
-689 DKALTHSLE
+689 DKCLPHTLE

-711 NAAYCYAALGR
+711 NAAYCYSALGR
-722 FDEAKA
+722 LDEAKA
-728 LLNTGLQKTNGGV
+728 VLNTGLQKSNGGV
-741 VMHASLYYVALV
+741 VLHASLYFVALV
-753 QGDKAAQDREEV
+753 QGDQAAQDREEV
-765 LIKDSPAFELGWVL
+765 FIKDSPAFESQWVL
-779 VNQAGLALAH
+779 ANKAGLALAR
-789 GQRQNAREIYARE
+789 GQRKTAREIYARQAE
-802 GALAKQLS
+802 LAKQISL
-810 FTENQAAAIQIPA
+810 TESQAAAIQIPA
-823 WFDFVSGDTAD
+823 WTDLIFGDTAN
-834 KNKSVSQATAA
+834 KNKSVAQATAA
-845 VALANTPDVAIAS
+845 VALANSPDVAILS

-879 RRRPLDTKFQTMLIP
+879 RRRPLDTRFQTMLIP
-894 VVQAI
+894 TVQAI
-899 LFINHGEAA
+899 LLLNHGEAA
-908 KAIDVLKAGEA
+908 KAIDVLKPGEQ

-942 QAAQEFQAVLNL
+942 QAAPEFQAVLNL

-962 LMGLAQLFLA
+962 LMGLAQLYLA
-972 RAYAQQN
+972 RSYAQQN
-979 DGAKARAAYQD
+979 DAAKARAAYQD

-995 KDADPDIPILKEAKT
+995 KEADPDIPILKEAKA

>member
-1 LTRECRVRKMKRLE
+1 
-15 SQHLPNDRPKMIG
+15 MIG

-65 PEGVA
+65 PQGVA

-107 FIAMEFLDGNT
+107 FIAMEYLDGNT

-128 DLEALLAIGIEI
+128 DLEALLSIGIEI

-177 AKVAATGSRKEMAGL
+177 AKVAPIGSRTEMAGL

-200 SLDHLTSPGSTI
+200 SLEHLTSPGSTL

-251 RGDTTAVLFDSI
+251 RGDTTALLFDSI
-263 LHKVPVAPVRLNPD
+263 LHKAPVTPVRLNPD
-277 LPADFERI
+277 LPGDFERI

-292 DRELRYQHAA
+292 DRELRYQHAV

-318 RVSAASV
+318 RANAASV
-325 VEEDEAPAA
+325 IEEEEAPAA
-334 AVVAPESRQP
+334 VVSPENRQS
-344 SSQSSGKS
+344 SSQSSRKNRAVS
-352 SGQSSAQS
+352 SV
-360 SEKTR
+360 
-365 AGSSGQ
+365 Q
-371 AAVIEQ
+371 AMATEQ
-377 ATGRRWK
+377 TTSRWK
-384 ILVPVA
+384 VLVPVA
-390 LVVIALLVG
+390 LVMIALLMA

-485 HVKAMLTGTIASL
+485 HVRAMLTGAIAPL
-498 GSEYVITLEAVNAT
+498 GSEYVITLEAINAA

-547 SLASVQKFDKPLQEV
+547 SMASVQKFDKPLQEV

-574 QADELREK
+574 QADELRER
-582 GDALPPVALYKRAI
+582 GDALPPVALYQRAI

-602 AMAYARIGNQYLT
+602 AMAYARMGNQYLT
-615 VGQLDLARQNFQKA
+615 VGQADLARQNFQKA

-641 FYITEKYY
+641 FYITDKYC
-649 DGTGQLEQSIQA
+649 DGTGQWEQAIQA
-661 MELYAQT
+661 LELYAQT
-668 YPSDQTPRVNLAVAY
+668 YPSDWAPRVNLSVVH
-683 QVLGDF
+683 QILGDF
-689 DKALTHSLE
+689 DKGLTDALE

-711 NAAYCYAALGR
+711 NAGYCYTALGR

-728 LLNTGLQKTNGGV
+728 VINTGLQKTNGAV

-753 QGDKAAQDREEV
+753 QGDKAAQEREEAF
-765 LIKDSPAFELGWVL
+765 IKDSPAFELQWVL
-779 VNQAGLALAH
+779 AGKAGLALAR
-789 GQRQNAREIYARE
+789 GQRQNAREIYAHE
-802 GALAKQLS
+802 GELAKRLGL
-810 FTENQAAAIQIPA
+810 TENQATAVQLPA
-823 WFDFVSGDTAD
+823 WIDLLFGDTGD

-845 VALANTPDVAIAS
+845 LALADSPDVAILS
-858 AEIAALAGNEAQAR
+858 AEIAALAGGEAQAR
-872 HWMDDVN
+872 RLIEDVS
-879 RRRPLDTKFQTMLIP
+879 RRRPLDTRFQTMLVP

-899 LFINHGEAA
+899 LFMNHGEAA
-908 KAIDVLKAGEA
+908 KAVEVLKAGEP
-919 YDKGTTDIH
+919 YDKGTSDIH
-928 FVRGR
+928 FTRGR

-962 LMGLAQLFLA
+962 LMGLAQLYLA

-979 DGAKARAAYQD
+979 DGAKARVAYQD

>member
-1 LTRECRVRKMKRLE
+1 
-15 SQHLPNDRPKMIG
+15 MIG
-28 QTISHYRIVEKL
+28 QTISHYRIIEKL

-65 PEGVA
+65 PEGLA
-70 QDRQALERF
+70 RDRQALERF

-92 NICTIYDIGEENGQA
+92 NICTIHDIGEENGQA
-107 FIAMEFLDGNT
+107 FIAMEYLDGNT

-128 DLEALLAIGIEI
+128 DLEALLATGIEI

-177 AKVAATGSRKEMAGL
+177 AKVAPTGSRKEMAGL

-200 SLDHLTSPGSTI
+200 SLEHLTSPGSTL

-245 TGTLPF
+245 TGMLPF
-251 RGDTTAVLFDSI
+251 RGETTAVLFDSI
-263 LHKVPVAPVRLNPD
+263 LHKAPVAPVRLNPD
-277 LPADFERI
+277 LPGDFERI

-302 DIRTDL
+302 DIRTDM

-318 RVSAASV
+318 RASAASV
-325 VEEDEAPAA
+325 EEEEAPAA
-334 AVVAPESRQP
+334 AVSPESRQSSRQ
-344 SSQSSGKS
+344 SSQKAAAVSSGH
-352 SGQSSAQS
+352 
-360 SEKTR
+360 
-365 AGSSGQ
+365 
-371 AAVIEQ
+371 AAAIEP
-377 ATGRRWK
+377 AASRPWK
-384 ILVPVA
+384 ILVLVA
-390 LVVIALLVG
+390 LVVIALLVA

-404 RSHKTQALTEKDSIL
+404 RSHKAQALTEKDSIL
-419 LSDFTNTTGDP
+419 VSDFTNTTGDP

-453 PDSKVQQTLKLMG
+453 SDSKVQQTLKLMG

-485 HVKAMLTGTIASL
+485 HVTAMLIGAIAPL
-498 GSEYVITLEAVNAT
+498 GSEYVITLEAINAA

-523 AASKEQVLNAL
+523 ATSKEQVLNAL
-534 GLGADKLRGNLGE
+534 GLGADKLRSKLGE
-547 SLASVQKFDKPLQEV
+547 SMTSVQKFDKPLQEV

-582 GDALPPVALYKRAI
+582 GDALPPVALYQRAI

-602 AMAYARIGNQYLT
+602 AMAYARMGNQYLT

-629 FELRERASEREK
+629 FGLRERASEREK

-668 YPSDQTPRVNLAVAY
+668 YPSDQTPRINLSVAY
-683 QVLGDF
+683 QLLGDF
-689 DKALTHSLE
+689 DKALTNSLE

-711 NAAYCYAALGR
+711 NAAYCYTALGR

-728 LLNTGLQKTNGGV
+728 VINTGLPKTNGGV
-741 VMHASLYYVALV
+741 IMHGALYYIALV
-753 QGDKAAQDREEV
+753 QGDKAAQDREEAF
-765 LIKDSPAFELGWVL
+765 IKDSPAIESQWVL
-779 VNQAGLALAH
+779 ANQAGLTLAR
-789 GQRQNAREIYARE
+789 GQRKNAREIFARQA
-802 GALAKQLS
+802 ALAKQLGL
-810 FTENQAAAIQIPA
+810 TENQAAAIQIPA
-823 WFDFVSGDTAD
+823 WFDLLSGDTGD
-834 KNKSVSQATAA
+834 KNKALSQAAAA

-858 AEIAALAGNEAQAR
+858 AEIAALAGDEAQAR
-872 HWMDDVN
+872 HWTDDVN
-879 RRRPLDTKFQTMLIP
+879 RRRPLDTKFQTVLIP

-899 LFINHGEAA
+899 LFINHGDAA
-908 KAIDVLKAGEA
+908 KAIDVLKAGEP

-933 AYLLNHQPA
+933 AYLLSHQPA
-942 QAAQEFQAVLNL
+942 PAAQEFQAILNL
-954 RGAYIGDP
+954 RGASIGDP
-962 LMGLAQLFLA
+962 LMGLAQLYLA
-972 RAYAQQN
+972 RSYAQQN
-979 DGAKARAAYQD
+979 DAAKARSAYQD

-995 KDADPDIPILKEAKT
+995 KNADPDTPILKDANA

>member
-1 LTRECRVRKMKRLE
+1 
-15 SQHLPNDRPKMIG
+15 MIG

-65 PEGVA
+65 PQGVA

-107 FIAMEFLDGNT
+107 FIAMEYLDGNT

-128 DLEALLAIGIEI
+128 DLEALLSIGIEI

-177 AKVAATGSRKEMAGL
+177 AKVAPIGSRTEMAGL

-200 SLDHLTSPGSTI
+200 SLEHLTSPGSTL

-251 RGDTTAVLFDSI
+251 RGDTTALLFDSI
-263 LHKVPVAPVRLNPD
+263 LHKAPVTPVRLNPD
-277 LPADFERI
+277 LPGDFERI

-292 DRELRYQHAA
+292 DRELRYQHAV

-318 RVSAASV
+318 RANAASV
-325 VEEDEAPAA
+325 IEEEEAPAA
-334 AVVAPESRQP
+334 VVSPENRQS
-344 SSQSSGKS
+344 SSQSSRKNRAVS
-352 SGQSSAQS
+352 SV
-360 SEKTR
+360 
-365 AGSSGQ
+365 Q
-371 AAVIEQ
+371 AMATEQ
-377 ATGRRWK
+377 TTSRWK
-384 ILVPVA
+384 VLVPVA
-390 LVVIALLVG
+390 LVMIALLMA

-485 HVKAMLTGTIASL
+485 HVRAMLTGAIAPL
-498 GSEYVITLEAVNAT
+498 GSEYVITLEAINAA

-547 SLASVQKFDKPLQEV
+547 SMASVQKFDKPLQEV

-574 QADELREK
+574 QADELRER
-582 GDALPPVALYKRAI
+582 GDALPPVALYQRAI

-602 AMAYARIGNQYLT
+602 AMAYARMGNQYLT
-615 VGQLDLARQNFQKA
+615 VGQADLARQNFQKA

-641 FYITEKYY
+641 FYITDKYY
-649 DGTGQLEQSIQA
+649 DGTGQWEQAIQA
-661 MELYAQT
+661 LELYAQT
-668 YPSDQTPRVNLAVAY
+668 YPSDWAPRVNLSVVH
-683 QVLGDF
+683 QILGDF
-689 DKALTHSLE
+689 DKGLTDALE

-711 NAAYCYAALGR
+711 NAGYCYTALGR

-728 LLNTGLQKTNGGV
+728 VINTGLQKTNGAV

-753 QGDKAAQDREEV
+753 QGDKAAQEREEAF
-765 LIKDSPAFELGWVL
+765 IKDSPAFELQWVL
-779 VNQAGLALAH
+779 AGKAGLALAR
-789 GQRQNAREIYARE
+789 GQRQNAREIYAHE
-802 GALAKQLS
+802 GELAKRLGL
-810 FTENQAAAIQIPA
+810 TENQATAVQLPA
-823 WFDFVSGDTAD
+823 WIDLLFGDTGD

-845 VALANTPDVAIAS
+845 LALADSPDVAILS
-858 AEIAALAGNEAQAR
+858 AEIAALAGGEAQAR
-872 HWMDDVN
+872 RLIEDVS
-879 RRRPLDTKFQTMLIP
+879 RRRPLDTRFQTMLVP

-899 LFINHGEAA
+899 LFMNHGEAA
-908 KAIDVLKAGEA
+908 KAVEVLKAGEP
-919 YDKGTTDIH
+919 YDKGTSDIH
-928 FVRGR
+928 FTRGR

-942 QAAQEFQAVLNL
+942 QAAQEFQAVLDL
-954 RGAYIGDP
+954 RGANIGDP
-962 LMGLAQLFLA
+962 LMGLAQLYLA

-990 FLALW
+990 FLGLW
-995 KDADPDIPILKEAKT
+995 KDADPDIPILKEAKA
-1010 EYAKLQ
+1010 EYVKLQ

>member
-1 LTRECRVRKMKRLE
+1 
-15 SQHLPNDRPKMIG
+15 MIG
-28 QTISHYRIVEKL
+28 RTISHYRIVEKL

-53 TRLDRFVALKFL
+53 SRLDRFVALKFL

-70 QDRQALERF
+70 QDHQALERF

-92 NICTIYDIGEENGQA
+92 NICTIYDIGEQDGQA
-107 FIAMEFLDGNT
+107 FIAMEYLDGKT
-118 LKHLIGNRPM
+118 LKHMIGNRPM
-128 DLEALLAIGIEI
+128 DLETLLSLGIEI
-140 ADALDAAHAEGIV
+140 ADALDSAHAEGIV
-153 HRDIKPANIFVTK
+153 HRDIKPANIFVTR

-177 AKVAATGSRKEMAGL
+177 AKVDPMGSRTAQGAGV

-200 SLDHLTSPGSTI
+200 SLDHLTSPGSTL

-223 KGKELDARTD
+223 KGKELDTRTD

-263 LHKVPVAPVRLNPD
+263 LHKAPVAPVRLNPD
-277 LPADFERI
+277 LPADLERV

-318 RVSAASV
+318 RAGAASV
-325 VEEDEAPAA
+325 IDEDEEEAPAVA
-334 AVVAPESRQP
+334 ASPESRQASSRH
-344 SSQSSGKS
+344 SSQSSSKNRAVS
-352 SGQSSAQS
+352 SVPAV
-360 SEKTR
+360 
-365 AGSSGQ
+365 
-371 AAVIEQ
+371 AAEPT
-377 ATGRRWK
+377 ASRPWK

-404 RSHKTQALTEKDSIL
+404 RSHKAQALTEKDSIL

-485 HVKAMLTGTIASL
+485 HIKAMLTGAIVPL
-498 GSEYVITLEAVNAT
+498 GSAYVLTLEAINTA

-523 AASKEQVLNAL
+523 ATSKEQVLNAL
-534 GLGADKLRGNLGE
+534 GLGADKLRGKLGE

-582 GDALPPVALYKRAI
+582 GDALPPAALYQRAI

-602 AMAYARIGNQYLT
+602 AMAYARLGNQYLT
-615 VGQLDLARQNFQKA
+615 VGQLDVARQNFQKA

-649 DGTGQLEQSIQA
+649 NGTGQLEQTIQA
-661 MELYAQT
+661 LELYRQT
-668 YPSDQTPRVNLAVAY
+668 YPSDSAPRVNLSVAY
-683 QVLGDF
+683 QLLGDF
-689 DKALTHSLE
+689 DKALTNTLE

-711 NAAYCYAALGR
+711 NAAYCYTALGR

-728 LLNTGLQKTNGGV
+728 VINTGLQKTNGTV
-741 VMHASLYYVALV
+741 VLHASLYYIALV
-753 QGDKAAQDREEV
+753 QGDKPAQDREEAF
-765 LIKDSPAFELGWVL
+765 IKDSAAFELQWVL
-779 VNQAGLALAH
+779 ANQAGLALAH
-789 GQRQNAREIYARE
+789 GQRQKAREIYAHE
-802 GALAKQLS
+802 GELAKRVGL
-810 FTENQAAAIQIPA
+810 TDNQADAIQIPA
-823 WFDFVSGDTAD
+823 WVDLLFGDSGD

-845 VALANTPDVAIAS
+845 LALENSPDVAILS

-872 HWMDDVN
+872 HWMEDVS
-879 RRRPLDTKFQTMLIP
+879 RRRPLDTRFQTMLIP
-894 VVQAI
+894 IVQAI

-908 KAIDVLKAGEA
+908 KAIDVLKTGEP

-928 FVRGR
+928 FTRGR

-942 QAAQEFQAVLNL
+942 PAAQEFQAVLNL

-962 LMGLAQLFLA
+962 LIGLAQLYLA

-979 DGAKARAAYQD
+979 DAAKARAAYQD

-995 KDADPDIPILKEAKT
+995 KDADSDIPILKEAKA

>member
-1 LTRECRVRKMKRLE
+1 
-15 SQHLPNDRPKMIG
+15 
-28 QTISHYRIVEKL
+28 
-40 GGGGM
+40 
-45 GVVYKAED
+45 
-53 TRLDRFVALKFL
+53 
-65 PEGVA
+65 
-70 QDRQALERF
+70 
-79 RREAKAASALNHP
+79 
-92 NICTIYDIGEENGQA
+92 
-107 FIAMEFLDGNT
+107 
-118 LKHLIGNRPM
+118 
-128 DLEALLAIGIEI
+128 
-140 ADALDAAHAEGIV
+140 
-153 HRDIKPANIFVTK
+153 
-166 RGHAKVLDFGL
+166 
-177 AKVAATGSRKEMAGL
+177 MAGL

-200 SLDHLTSPGSTI
+200 SLEHLTSPGSTL

-263 LHKVPVAPVRLNPD
+263 LHKAPVAPVRLNPD

-318 RVSAASV
+318 RASAANV
-325 VEEDEAPAA
+325 TEEEEDAPS
-334 AVVAPESRQP
+334 AVVAPESRQS
-344 SSQSSGKS
+344 SSQSSR
-352 SGQSSAQS
+352 QSSQ
-360 SEKTR
+360 KNR
-365 AGSSGQ
+365 AVSSGQ
-371 AAVIEQ
+371 AVATEQ
-377 ATGRRWK
+377 AASRRWK
-384 ILVPVA
+384 VLVPVA
-390 LVVIALLVG
+390 LVMIALLVA

-485 HVKAMLTGTIASL
+485 HVKAMLTGAIAPL
-498 GSEYVITLEAVNAT
+498 GSEYVITLEAINAA

-534 GLGADKLRGNLGE
+534 GLGANKLRGNLGE

-602 AMAYARIGNQYLT
+602 AMAYARMGNQYLT
-615 VGQLDLARQNFQKA
+615 VGQADLARQNFQKA
-629 FELRERASEREK
+629 FDLRERASEREK

-649 DGTGQLEQSIQA
+649 DGTGQLEQAIQA
-661 MELYAQT
+661 MEFYAQT
-668 YPSDQTPRVNLAVAY
+668 YPSDQTPRVNLSVAY

-689 DKALTHSLE
+689 DKALTNSLE

-711 NAAYCYAALGR
+711 NAAYCYTALGR

-728 LLNTGLQKTNGGV
+728 VINTGLQKTNGGV
-741 VMHASLYYVALV
+741 VLHASLYYVALV

-765 LIKDSPAFELGWVL
+765 FIKDSPAFELQWVL
-779 VNQAGLALAH
+779 SNQAGLALAR
-789 GQRQNAREIYARE
+789 GQRQNAREIYDHV
-802 GALAKQLS
+802 GALAKQLGL
-810 FTENQAAAIQIPA
+810 TENQASAVQIPA
-823 WFDFVSGDTAD
+823 WIDLLFGDSGD
-834 KNKSVSQATAA
+834 KNKSLSQATAA
-845 VALANTPDVAIAS
+845 LAFADSPDVAILS
-858 AEIAALAGNEAQAR
+858 AEIAALAGSEAQAR
-872 HWMDDVN
+872 HWMEDVN
-879 RRRPLDTKFQTMLIP
+879 RRRPLDTKFQTMLSP
-894 VVQAI
+894 RC
-899 LFINHGEAA
+899 
-908 KAIDVLKAGEA
+908 
-919 YDKGTTDIH
+919 T
-928 FVRGR
+928 
-933 AYLLNHQPA
+933 
-942 QAAQEFQAVLNL
+942 
-954 RGAYIGDP
+954 GDSLHEP
-962 LMGLAQLFLA
+962 
-972 RAYAQQN
+972 R
-979 DGAKARAAYQD
+979 RRR
-990 FLALW
+990 
-995 KDADPDIPILKEAKT
+995 ESH
-1010 EYAKLQ
+1010 

>member
-1 LTRECRVRKMKRLE
+1 
-15 SQHLPNDRPKMIG
+15 MIG
-28 QTISHYRIVEKL
+28 QTISRYRIVEKL

-53 TRLDRFVALKFL
+53 TELGRFVALKFL
-65 PEGVA
+65 PEDLT
-70 QDRQALERF
+70 QDPQALERF
-79 RREAKAASALNHP
+79 RREARAASALNHP
-92 NICTIYDIGEENGQA
+92 NICTIHDIGKHEGQA
-107 FIAMEFLDGNT
+107 FIAMEFLDGLT
-118 LKHLIGNRPM
+118 LKHLIAGRP
-128 DLEALLAIGIEI
+128 LETETLLALGIEI

-177 AKVAATGSRKEMAGL
+177 AKVSGQPGRGPKDAT
-192 SAQATAAE
+192 QATI
-200 SLDHLTSPGSTI
+200 DDQHLTSPGMAL

-263 LHKVPVAPVRLNPD
+263 LHKAPVAPVRLNPD
-277 LPADFERI
+277 LPGDLERI

-318 RVSAASV
+318 RASATSVEQNEEAPAAVASPASRQSSSKHRVISAASV
-325 VEEDEAPAA
+325 GATEPAA
-334 AVVAPESRQP
+334 
-344 SSQSSGKS
+344 
-352 SGQSSAQS
+352 
-360 SEKTR
+360 
-365 AGSSGQ
+365 
-371 AAVIEQ
+371 
-377 ATGRRWK
+377 RRWK
-384 ILVPVA
+384 VIVPVSLA
-390 LVVIALLVG
+390 VIALLVA

-404 RSHKTQALTEKDSIL
+404 RSHRTPTLGEKDSIL

-453 PDSKVQQTLKLMG
+453 PDSRVQQTLKLMG

-471 RLTSDIGR
+471 RVTHDIGR

-485 HVKAMLTGTIASL
+485 QIKAMLTGAIAPL
-498 GSEYVITLEAVNAT
+498 GSAYVITLEAINAA

-523 AASKEQVLNAL
+523 ATSKEQVLNAL
-534 GLGADKLRGNLGE
+534 GSGADKLRAKLGE
-547 SLASVQKFDKPLQEV
+547 SLASVQKFDKPLQQV

-574 QADELREK
+574 QGDDLRDR
-582 GDALPPVALYKRAI
+582 GDALPPVALYQRAI

-602 AMAYARIGNQYLT
+602 AMAYARMGNQYLT

-649 DGTGQLEQSIQA
+649 DATGQWDQGIQTL
-661 MELYAQT
+661 ELYIQT
-668 YPSDQTPRVNLAVAY
+668 YPNDSAPRVNLSVAY

-689 DKALTHSLE
+689 DKGLTSGLE

-711 NAAYCYAALGR
+711 NAGYCYAALGR
-722 FDEAKA
+722 LDEAKA
-728 LLNTGLQKTNGGV
+728 VINTGLQKSNNAV
-741 VMHASLYYVALV
+741 LMHASLYYVALI
-753 QGDKAAQDREEV
+753 QGDSAAQAREEAF
-765 LIKDSPAFELGWVL
+765 IKDAPSIELQWVL
-779 VNQAGLALAH
+779 GNQAGLALAH
-789 GQRQNAREIYARE
+789 GQRQKARAIFVQQAE
-802 GALAKQLS
+802 LAKRLDLN
-810 FTENQAAAIQIPA
+810 ENQASAIQQPA
-823 WFDFVSGDTAD
+823 WIDLLFDDTGN
-834 KNKSVSQATAA
+834 KSKSVSQATAA
-845 VALANTPDVAIAS
+845 LALANTPDVAISS
-858 AEIAALAGNEAQAR
+858 AEIDALAGDETQAR
-872 HWMDDVN
+872 RLTEDVS
-879 RRRPLDTKFQTMLIP
+879 RRRPLDTRFQTMLIP

-899 LFINHGEAA
+899 LFLNHGEAS
-908 KAIDVLKAGEA
+908 KAIEVLKAGEP
-919 YDKGTTDIH
+919 YDKGTTDVH

-954 RGAYIGDP
+954 RGGFIGDP
-962 LMGLAQLFLA
+962 LIGLAPLYLA

-979 DGAKARAAYQD
+979 DAAKARAAYQD

-995 KDADPDIPILKEAKT
+995 KDADPDIPILKDAKA

>member
-1 LTRECRVRKMKRLE
+1 
-15 SQHLPNDRPKMIG
+15 MIG

-45 GVVYKAED
+45 GVVYKGED
-53 TRLDRFVALKFL
+53 IRLDRFVALKFL

-92 NICTIYDIGEENGQA
+92 NICTIHDIGEENGQA
-107 FIAMEFLDGNT
+107 FIAMEYLDGNT

-128 DLEALLAIGIEI
+128 DLEVLLAVGIEI

-177 AKVAATGSRKEMAGL
+177 AKVAPTGSRKEMAGL

-200 SLDHLTSPGSTI
+200 SLEHLTSPGSTL

-263 LHKVPVAPVRLNPD
+263 LHKAPVAPVRLNPD

-285 INKALEK
+285 TNKALEK

-318 RVSAASV
+318 RTSAANV
-325 VEEDEAPAA
+325 IEEEEQEDAAPSAMIPA
-334 AVVAPESRQP
+334 QNRQSSSLSSRQ
-344 SSQSSGKS
+344 SSQKNRAFSSGK
-352 SGQSSAQS
+352 
-360 SEKTR
+360 
-365 AGSSGQ
+365 
-371 AAVIEQ
+371 AVATEQ
-377 ATGRRWK
+377 ATSRPWK
-384 ILVPVA
+384 VLVPVA
-390 LVVIALLVG
+390 LVMTALLVV

-404 RSHKTQALTEKDSIL
+404 RSHKTQVLTEKDSIL

-430 VFDSTLKKAL
+430 VFDNTLKKAL

-485 HVKAMLTGTIASL
+485 HVKAMLTGAIAPL
-498 GSEYVITLEAVNAT
+498 GSEYVITLEAINAT

-523 AASKEQVLNAL
+523 ATSKEQVLNAL
-534 GLGADKLRGNLGE
+534 GLGAGKLRGNLGE

-562 TTSSL
+562 STSSL

-582 GDALPPVALYKRAI
+582 GDALPPLALYQRAI

-602 AMAYARIGNQYLT
+602 AMAYARMGNQYLT
-615 VGQLDLARQNFQKA
+615 VGQADLARQNFQKA
-629 FELRERASEREK
+629 FDLRERASEREK

-649 DGTGQLEQSIQA
+649 DGTGQLEQAVQA
-661 MELYAQT
+661 LELYAQT
-668 YPSDQTPRVNLAVAY
+668 YPSDKTPRVNLSVVY

-689 DKALTHSLE
+689 DKGLTNSLE
-698 AIRLEPDSWYGYV
+698 AIRLDPDSWYGYV
-711 NAAYCYAALGR
+711 NAGYCYTALGR

-728 LLNTGLQKTNGGV
+728 VINTGLQKTNGGV
-741 VMHASLYYVALV
+741 VLHASLYYVSLV

-765 LIKDSPAFELGWVL
+765 FIKDSPAFELQWVL
-779 VNQAGLALAH
+779 SNQAGLALAR
-789 GQRQNAREIYARE
+789 GQRQNAREVYNHVGE
-802 GALAKQLS
+802 LAKRLGL
-810 FTENQAAAIQIPA
+810 TENQASAIQIPA
-823 WFDFVSGDTAD
+823 WIDLLFGDTGD
-834 KNKSVSQATAA
+834 KNKSLSQSTAA
-845 VALANTPDVAIAS
+845 LAFADSPDVAILS
-858 AEIAALAGNEAQAR
+858 AEIAALAGSEAQAR
-872 HWMDDVN
+872 HLMEDLN
-879 RRRPLDTKFQTMLIP
+879 RRRPLDTKFHTMLIP

-899 LFINHGEAA
+899 LFVNHGEAA
-908 KAIDVLKAGEA
+908 KAIDVLKAGET

-942 QAAQEFQAVLNL
+942 QAAPEFQAVLNL

-962 LMGLAQLFLA
+962 LMGLARLYLA
-972 RAYAQQN
+972 RAYAQQG
-979 DGAKARAAYQD
+979 DGVKARAAYQD

-995 KDADPDIPILKEAKT
+995 KDADSDIPILKEAKT

>member
-1 LTRECRVRKMKRLE
+1 M
-15 SQHLPNDRPKMIG
+15 DRHSDSFIIDWPKMIG

-92 NICTIYDIGEENGQA
+92 NICTIHDIGEENGQA
-107 FIAMEFLDGNT
+107 FIAMEYLDGNT

-177 AKVAATGSRKEMAGL
+177 AKVAPTGSRKEMAGL

-200 SLDHLTSPGSTI
+200 SLEHLTSPGSTL

-223 KGKELDARTD
+223 KGKELDPRTD

-263 LHKVPVAPVRLNPD
+263 LHKAPVAPVRLNPD
-277 LPADFERI
+277 LPSDFERI

-318 RVSAASV
+318 RAGVVSV
-325 VEEDEAPAA
+325 IEEEEAPAP
-334 AVVAPESRQP
+334 VARSESRQS
-344 SSQSSGKS
+344 SSQSSPKPS
-352 SGQSSAQS
+352 QS

-365 AGSSGQ
+365 AVSSGQ
-371 AAVIEQ
+371 AAVTEQ
-377 ATGRRWK
+377 AASRPWK

-390 LVVIALLVG
+390 LVVIALLVA

-453 PDSKVQQTLKLMG
+453 SDSKVQQTLKLMG
-466 KPPET
+466 KPPDT

-485 HVKAMLTGTIASL
+485 HVKAMLTGSIAPL
-498 GSEYVITLEAVNAT
+498 GSEYVITLEAINAA

-534 GLGADKLRGNLGE
+534 GVGAGKLRGNLGE

-602 AMAYARIGNQYLT
+602 AMAYARMGNQYLT

-641 FYITEKYY
+641 LYITEKYY

-683 QVLGDF
+683 QLLGDF
-689 DKALTHSLE
+689 DKALAHSLE
-698 AIRLEPDSWYGYV
+698 ATRLEPDSWYGYV
-711 NAAYCYAALGR
+711 NAAYCYTALGR

-728 LLNTGLQKTNGGV
+728 VINSGLQKTNGGV
-741 VMHASLYYVALV
+741 VLHASLYYVALV
-753 QGDKAAQDREEV
+753 QGDQAAQDREEV
-765 LIKDSPAFELGWVL
+765 FIKDSPAFES
-779 VNQAGLALAH
+779 AMGLSEQSRN
-789 GQRQNAREIYARE
+789 GPGARPTAE
-802 GALAKQLS
+802 GPRNLH
-810 FTENQAAAIQIPA
+810 P
-823 WFDFVSGDTAD
+823 
-834 KNKSVSQATAA
+834 
-845 VALANTPDVAIAS
+845 
-858 AEIAALAGNEAQAR
+858 
-872 HWMDDVN
+872 
-879 RRRPLDTKFQTMLIP
+879 
-894 VVQAI
+894 
-899 LFINHGEAA
+899 
-908 KAIDVLKAGEA
+908 
-919 YDKGTTDIH
+919 
-928 FVRGR
+928 RGR
-933 AYLLNHQPA
+933 AG
-942 QAAQEFQAVLNL
+942 QAAQPYREPGFCRSDSSLDRFAL
-954 RGAYIGDP
+954 RRYRRQEEVGLSGDRRRCSREQP
-962 LMGLAQLFLA
+962 RCCHRVG
-972 RAYAQQN
+972 
-979 DGAKARAAYQD
+979 
-990 FLALW
+990 
-995 KDADPDIPILKEAKT
+995 
-1010 EYAKLQ
+1010 

>member
-1 LTRECRVRKMKRLE
+1 
-15 SQHLPNDRPKMIG
+15 MIG
-28 QTISHYRIVEKL
+28 QTISHYRITEKL

-79 RREAKAASALNHP
+79 RREAKSASALNHP

-107 FIAMEFLDGNT
+107 FIAMEYLDGKT
-118 LKHLIGNRPM
+118 LKHMIGNRPM
-128 DLEALLAIGIEI
+128 ELETLVSLGIEI

-153 HRDIKPANIFVTK
+153 HRDIKPANIFVTR

-177 AKVAATGSRKEMAGL
+177 AKVAPMGSRTEVAGI

-200 SLDHLTSPGSTI
+200 SLEHLTSPGSTL

-251 RGDTTAVLFDSI
+251 RGDTTAVVFDSI
-263 LHKVPVAPVRLNPD
+263 LHKAPVAPVRLNPD
-277 LPADFERI
+277 LPGDLERV

-308 KRLKRETESG
+308 KRLKRETDSG
-318 RVSAASV
+318 RASAASV
-325 VEEDEAPAA
+325 REEDEEEAA
-334 AVVAPESRQP
+334 AVTPPESRQ
-344 SSQSSGKS
+344 
-352 SGQSSAQS
+352 SSARS
-360 SEKTR
+360 SSKKR
-365 AGSSGQ
+365 VVSS
-371 AAVIEQ
+371 APAV
-377 ATGRRWK
+377 APGRTASRWK
-384 ILVPVA
+384 LGVPVA
-390 LVVIALLVG
+390 LVVIAVLVA
-399 GGLFY
+399 GGLLF
-404 RSHKTQALTEKDSIL
+404 RSHKSQALTEKDSIV

-453 PDSKVQQTLKLMG
+453 SDSKVQQTLKLMG

-471 RLTSDIGR
+471 RVTSDIGR
-479 EICQRA
+479 EICERA
-485 HVKAMLTGTIASL
+485 HIKAMLTGVIAPL
-498 GSEYVITLEAVNAT
+498 GSEYVITLEAINAA

-523 AASKEQVLNAL
+523 ATSKEQVLNAL
-534 GLGADKLRGNLGE
+534 GLGADKLRGKLGE

-574 QADELREK
+574 QADELRER
-582 GDALPPVALYKRAI
+582 GDALPPVALYQRAI

-602 AMAYARIGNQYLT
+602 AMAYARLGNQYLT
-615 VGQLDLARQNFQKA
+615 VGQADLARQNFQKA

-649 DGTGQLEQSIQA
+649 DGTGQWEQAIQA
-661 MELYAQT
+661 LELYIQT
-668 YPSDQTPRVNLAVAY
+668 YPNDSSPRVNLSVAY
-683 QVLGDF
+683 QTLGDF
-689 DKALTHSLE
+689 DKGLTSALE
-698 AIRLEPDSWYGYV
+698 GIRLEPDSWYGYV
-711 NAAYCYAALGR
+711 NAGYCYTALGR

-728 LLNTGLQKTNGGV
+728 VINTGLQKTNNAV
-741 VMHASLYYVALV
+741 IMHASLYYISLV
-753 QGDKAAQDREEV
+753 QGDTATEERERAF
-765 LIKDSPAFELGWVL
+765 IKDSPALELQWVL
-779 VNQAGLALAH
+779 GNKAGLALAH
-789 GQRQNAREIYARE
+789 GQRRNAREIYAQQGE
-802 GALAKQLS
+802 LAKRLGL
-810 FTENQAAAIQIPA
+810 TENQAAAIQNPA
-823 WFDFVSGDTAD
+823 WIDLLFGETGD
-834 KNKSVSQATAA
+834 KNKSVAQATEAL
-845 VALANTPDVAIAS
+845 ALANSPDVAILS
-858 AEIAALAGNEAQAR
+858 AEIAALAGSEPQAR
-872 HWMDDVN
+872 HLMEDVS
-879 RRRPLDTKFQTMLIP
+879 RRRPLDTRFQTILIP
-894 VVQAI
+894 VIQAI
-899 LFINHGEAA
+899 LLMNRGDAA

-942 QAAQEFQAVLNL
+942 QAAQEFQTVLNL

-962 LMGLAQLFLA
+962 LMGLAQLYLA
-972 RAYAQQN
+972 RAYVQQN
-979 DGAKARAAYQD
+979 DAPKARAAYQD

-995 KDADPDIPILKEAKT
+995 KDADTDIPILKEAKA

>member
-1 LTRECRVRKMKRLE
+1 
-15 SQHLPNDRPKMIG
+15 MIG

-53 TRLDRFVALKFL
+53 IRLDRFVALKFL

-92 NICTIYDIGEENGQA
+92 NICTIHDIGEENGQA
-107 FIAMEFLDGNT
+107 FIAMEYLDGNT

-128 DLEALLAIGIEI
+128 DLEALLAVGIEI

-177 AKVAATGSRKEMAGL
+177 AKVAPTGSRKEMAGL

-200 SLDHLTSPGSTI
+200 SPEHLTSPGSTL

-263 LHKVPVAPVRLNPD
+263 LHKAPVAPVRLNPD

-318 RVSAASV
+318 RASAANV
-325 VEEDEAPAA
+325 TEEEEEDAPSV
-334 AVVAPESRQP
+334 VVAPESRQS
-344 SSQSSGKS
+344 SSQSSRQSSQKNRAVS
-352 SGQSSAQS
+352 SGKAVAT
-360 SEKTR
+360 E
-365 AGSSGQ
+365 Q
-371 AAVIEQ
+371 AAS
-377 ATGRRWK
+377 RRWK
-384 ILVPVA
+384 VLVPVA
-390 LVVIALLVG
+390 LLMVALLVA

-404 RSHKTQALTEKDSIL
+404 RSHKTQTLTEKDSIL

-471 RLTSDIGR
+471 RLTTDISR

-485 HVKAMLTGTIASL
+485 HVKAMLTGAIAPL
-498 GSEYVITLEAVNAT
+498 GSEYVITLEAINAA

-523 AASKEQVLNAL
+523 AASKEQVLNTL
-534 GLGADKLRGNLGE
+534 GLGANKLRGNLGE

-582 GDALPPVALYKRAI
+582 GDALPPVALYQRAI

-602 AMAYARIGNQYLT
+602 AMAYARMGNQYLT
-615 VGQLDLARQNFQKA
+615 VGQADLARQNFQKA
-629 FELRERASEREK
+629 FDLRERASEREK

-649 DGTGQLEQSIQA
+649 DGTGQLAQAIQA
-661 MELYAQT
+661 MEFYAQT
-668 YPSDQTPRVNLAVAY
+668 YPSDQTPRVNLSVAY

-689 DKALTHSLE
+689 DKALTNSLE

-711 NAAYCYAALGR
+711 NAAYCYTALGR

-728 LLNTGLQKTNGGV
+728 VINTGLQKTNGGV
-741 VMHASLYYVALV
+741 VLHASLYYVSLV

-765 LIKDSPAFELGWVL
+765 FIKDSPAFELQWVL
-779 VNQAGLALAH
+779 SNQAGLALAR
-789 GQRQNAREIYARE
+789 GQRQNAREIYNHV
-802 GALAKQLS
+802 GGLAKQLGL
-810 FTENQAAAIQIPA
+810 TENQASAVQIPA
-823 WFDFVSGDTAD
+823 WIDLLFGDSGD
-834 KNKSVSQATAA
+834 KNKSLSQATAA
-845 VALANTPDVAIAS
+845 LAFADSPDVAILS
-858 AEIAALAGNEAQAR
+858 AEIAALAGSEAQAR
-872 HWMDDVN
+872 HWMEDVN
-879 RRRPLDTKFQTMLIP
+879 RRRPLDTKFQTMLVP

-899 LFINHGEAA
+899 LFMNHGDAA

-919 YDKGTTDIH
+919 YDKGATDIQ
-928 FVRGR
+928 FVRGS

-962 LMGLAQLFLA
+962 LMGLAQLYLA

-979 DGAKARAAYQD
+979 DAAKARAAYQD

-995 KDADPDIPILKEAKT
+995 KDADPDIPILKEAKA

>member
-1 LTRECRVRKMKRLE
+1 
-15 SQHLPNDRPKMIG
+15 MIG
-28 QTISHYRIVEKL
+28 RTISHYRIVEKL

-53 TRLDRFVALKFL
+53 SRLDRFVALKFL

-70 QDRQALERF
+70 QDHQALERF

-92 NICTIYDIGEENGQA
+92 NICTIYDIGEQDGQA
-107 FIAMEFLDGNT
+107 FIAMEYLDGKT
-118 LKHLIGNRPM
+118 LKHMIGNRPM
-128 DLEALLAIGIEI
+128 DLETLLSLGIEI
-140 ADALDAAHAEGIV
+140 ADALDSAHAEGIV
-153 HRDIKPANIFVTK
+153 HRDIKPANIFVTR

-177 AKVAATGSRKEMAGL
+177 AKVDPMTSRNAPGAGV

-263 LHKVPVAPVRLNPD
+263 LHKAPVAPVRLNPD
-277 LPADFERI
+277 LPGDLERV

-308 KRLKRETESG
+308 KRLKRETDSG
-318 RVSAASV
+318 RAGAASV
-325 VEEDEAPAA
+325 IDEDEEEAPAVA
-334 AVVAPESRQP
+334 ASPESRQP
-344 SSQSSGKS
+344 SSRASNRPSSQSSSKNRAVS
-352 SGQSSAQS
+352 SVP
-360 SEKTR
+360 
-365 AGSSGQ
+365 
-371 AAVIEQ
+371 AV
-377 ATGRRWK
+377 ATEPTEPTASRLWK

-390 LVVIALLVG
+390 LVVIALLVA

-404 RSHKTQALTEKDSIL
+404 RSHKAQALTEKDSIL

-485 HVKAMLTGTIASL
+485 HIKAMLTGAIAPL
-498 GSEYVITLEAVNAT
+498 GSAYVLTLEAINTA

-523 AASKEQVLNAL
+523 ATSKEQVLNAL
-534 GLGADKLRGNLGE
+534 GSGADKLRGKLGE

-582 GDALPPVALYKRAI
+582 GDALPPVALYQRAI

-602 AMAYARIGNQYLT
+602 AMAYARLGVQYQT
-615 VGQLDLARQNFQKA
+615 VGQADLARQNFQKA
-629 FELRERASEREK
+629 FELRDRASEREK

-649 DGTGQLEQSIQA
+649 NGTGQWEQAIQA
-661 MELYAQT
+661 LELYGQT
-668 YPSDQTPRVNLAVAY
+668 YPSDSAPRVNLSVAY
-683 QVLGDF
+683 QLVGDF
-689 DKALTHSLE
+689 DKALTNTLE

-711 NAAYCYAALGR
+711 NAAYSYTALGR

-728 LLNTGLQKTNGGV
+728 VINTGLQKTNGAV
-741 VMHASLYYVALV
+741 VMHASLYYIALV
-753 QGDKAAQDREEV
+753 QGDKAAQDREEAF
-765 LIKDSPAFELGWVL
+765 IKDSPAFELQWVL
-779 VNQAGLALAH
+779 GNQAGLALAH
-789 GQRQNAREIYARE
+789 GQRQSARAIYAHE
-802 GALAKQLS
+802 GELAKRVGLTDS
-810 FTENQAAAIQIPA
+810 QADAIQIPA
-823 WFDFVSGDTAD
+823 WVDLLFGDSGD

-845 VALANTPDVAIAS
+845 LALENSPDVAILS
-858 AEIAALAGNEAQAR
+858 AEIGALAGNEAQAR
-872 HWMDDVN
+872 HLMEDVS
-879 RRRPLDTKFQTMLIP
+879 RRRPLDTRFQTMLLP

-899 LFINHGEAA
+899 LFMNHGEAA
-908 KAIDVLKAGEA
+908 KAIEALKAGEP

-928 FVRGR
+928 FTRGR

-942 QAAQEFQAVLNL
+942 QAAPEFQAVLKL

-962 LMGLAQLFLA
+962 LMGLAQLYLA

-979 DGAKARAAYQD
+979 DAAKARAAYQD

-995 KDADPDIPILKEAKT
+995 KDADSDIPILKEAKA
-1010 EYAKLQ
+1010 EYGKLQ

>member
-1 LTRECRVRKMKRLE
+1 
-15 SQHLPNDRPKMIG
+15 MIR

-70 QDRQALERF
+70 EDRQALERF

-107 FIAMEFLDGNT
+107 FIAMEYLDGNT
-118 LKHLIGNRPM
+118 LKHLIGSRPM

-177 AKVAATGSRKEMAGL
+177 AKVAPTGSRTEMAGL

-200 SLDHLTSPGSTI
+200 SLEHLTSPGSTL

-223 KGKELDARTD
+223 KGKELDTRTD

-277 LPADFERI
+277 LPTDFERI

-292 DRELRYQHAA
+292 DRGLRYQHAA

-318 RVSAASV
+318 RASAASV
-325 VEEDEAPAA
+325 IEEDEVAPAIMS
-334 AVVAPESRQP
+334 PESRQSSRQ
-344 SSQSSGKS
+344 SSQKNRAVSSV
-352 SGQSSAQS
+352 
-360 SEKTR
+360 
-365 AGSSGQ
+365 Q
-371 AAVIEQ
+371 AV
-377 ATGRRWK
+377 ATDQGASRRWK
-384 ILVPVA
+384 VLVPVT
-390 LVVIALLVG
+390 LVIIALLVA

-419 LSDFTNTTGDP
+419 LSDFINTTGDP

-466 KPPET
+466 KPPDT

-485 HVKAMLTGTIASL
+485 HVKAMLTGAIAPL
-498 GSEYVITLEAVNAT
+498 GSEYVITLEAINAA

-523 AASKEQVLNAL
+523 AVSKEQVLNAL
-534 GLGADKLRGNLGE
+534 GLGAGKLRGNLGE

-582 GDALPPVALYKRAI
+582 GDALPPVALYQRAI

-602 AMAYARIGNQYLT
+602 AMAYARTGNQYLT
-615 VGQLDLARQNFQKA
+615 LGQADLARQNFQKA
-629 FELRERASEREK
+629 FDLRERASEREK

-649 DGTGQLEQSIQA
+649 DGTGQLEQAIQA
-661 MELYAQT
+661 MRLYAQT
-668 YPSDQTPRVNLAVAY
+668 YPSDQTPRVNLSVAY
-683 QVLGDF
+683 QILGDF
-689 DKALTHSLE
+689 DKGLTNSLD

-711 NAAYCYAALGR
+711 NAAYCYTALGR

-728 LLNTGLQKTNGGV
+728 VINTGLQKTSGGV
-741 VMHASLYYVALV
+741 VLHASLYYIALV
-753 QGDKAAQDREEV
+753 QVDRAAQDREEAF
-765 LIKDSPAFELGWVL
+765 IKDSPAFELQWVL
-779 VNQAGLALAH
+779 ANKAGLALAR
-789 GQRQNAREIYARE
+789 GQRQNAREIYAHE

-810 FTENQAAAIQIPA
+810 LTENQAAAIQIPA
-823 WFDFVSGDTAD
+823 WIDLLFGDTGD

-845 VALANTPDVAIAS
+845 VALANSPDVAILS
-858 AEIAALAGNEAQAR
+858 AEIAALAADEAQAR
-872 HWMDDVN
+872 HWMEDVN

-908 KAIDVLKAGEA
+908 KAIDVLKAGEP
-919 YDKGTTDIH
+919 YDKGTTNIH

-942 QAAQEFQAVLNL
+942 QAAPEFQAVLNL

-962 LMGLAQLFLA
+962 LMGLAQVYLA

-979 DGAKARAAYQD
+979 DGVKARAAYQD